1 VKIQPGVTVTWVNN
15 DSAVHTATQMDMSG
29 DMHDDDEEEDGIP
42 GFASGLAVAA
52 ITAASIVATR
62 KERRFDSE
70 VNKHEP
76 FE

>member
-1 VKIQPGVTVTWVNN
+1 
-15 DSAVHTATQMDMSG
+15 MDMSG
-29 DMHDDDEEEDGIP
+29 DMHDDDTEDDGIP